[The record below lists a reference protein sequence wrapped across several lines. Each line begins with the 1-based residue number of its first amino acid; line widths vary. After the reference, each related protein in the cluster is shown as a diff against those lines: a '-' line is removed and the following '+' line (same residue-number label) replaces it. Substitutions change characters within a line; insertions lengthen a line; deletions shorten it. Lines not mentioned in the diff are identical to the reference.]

1 MTKAPRRPVEV
12 NELSAGVA
20 ATETGHGIVMKPGW

>member
-12 NELSAGVA
+12 DKLSAAA
-20 ATETGHGIVMKPGW
+20 ATETGHGIVMKSGW